1 MPPVVR
7 ASERASHPITRLS
20 SERSTWV
27 CVWSISCGNIV
38 VNVPQ
43 NAGGYTIAFSYTDT
57 APLRNLSR
65 LGSTLACGLALLLA
79 ACGTS
84 AGPTA
89 PTPTPGRPGPAMV
102 QIENSILARPLA
114 GLQQANIVYEYLAE
128 GGITRMTAI
137 YFSPSGSQR
146 IEPVRSARPVT
157 IRLWHSY
164 HGVLFFSGAN
174 TKVLQVIQAQQ
185 IPALTEGSDGG
196 AYFARDSSRRAPH
209 NLYTDGSRLAEGVS
223 KHAPRVTYALPS
235 PGEPAASPAP
245 AVADRVVFDQT
256 SSHRV
261 TYTYSAADNAYAYST
276 ALGALTDQD
285 TGQPIKPVN
294 VILIQVAHHD
304 AGFTD
309 VNGAPA
315 VDFDLQGTGPADV
328 FTRGHHY
335 KATWDLSNPELP
347 LKIVGADS
355 KVMPLPSGLTWVH
368 LVDPG
373 TAITAS

>member
-1 MPPVVR
+1 MPR
-7 ASERASHPITRLS
+7 ATLS
-20 SERSTWV
+20 PFLILVQS
-27 CVWSISCGNIV
+27 
-38 VNVPQ
+38 
-43 NAGGYTIAFSYTDT
+43 
-57 APLRNLSR
+57 LRNLSR

-79 ACGTS
+79 ACGSS
-84 AGPTA
+84 AGPTT

-137 YFSPSGSQR
+137 YFSPTGSQR

-174 TKVLQVIQAQQ
+174 IKVLQVIQDQQ
-185 IPALTEGSDGG
+185 IPALTE
-196 AYFARDSSRRAPH
+196 
-209 NLYTDGSRLAEGVS
+209 
-223 KHAPRVTYALPS
+223 
-235 PGEPAASPAP
+235 
-245 AVADRVVFDQT
+245 
-256 SSHRV
+256 
-261 TYTYSAADNAYAYST
+261 
-276 ALGALTDQD
+276 
-285 TGQPIKPVN
+285 
-294 VILIQVAHHD
+294 
-304 AGFTD
+304 

-328 FTRGHHY
+328 FTRGHRY
-335 KATWDLSNPELP
+335 KATWDLTNPELP
-347 LKIVGADS
+347 LKIVGADG
-355 KVMPLPSGLTWVH
+355 KVMRLPSGLTWFH

>member
-1 MPPVVR
+1 MSR
-7 ASERASHPITRLS
+7 ATLS
-20 SERSTWV
+20 LFLILIPS
-27 CVWSISCGNIV
+27 
-38 VNVPQ
+38 
-43 NAGGYTIAFSYTDT
+43 
-57 APLRNLSR
+57 LRNVRR

-84 AGPTA
+84 AGPTT

-114 GLQQANIVYEYLAE
+114 GLQQASVVYEYLAE

-137 YFSPSGSQR
+137 YFSPSGTQR

-157 IRLWHSY
+157 IRLWHAY

-174 TKVLQVIQAQQ
+174 TKVLQVIQSQQ

-196 AYFARDSSRRAPH
+196 AYFVRDSSRRAPH

-223 KHAPRVTYALPS
+223 KHAPRVTYVLPS

-245 AVADRVVFDQT
+245 TVANRVVFDQT
-256 SSHRV
+256 SPHRV
-261 TYTYSAADNAYAYST
+261 TYTYSAADSAYAYST

-309 VNGAPA
+309 VTGAPA

-347 LKIVGADS
+347 LKIVGADG
-355 KVMPLPSGLTWVH
+355 KVMPLPSGLTWFH

>member
-1 MPPVVR
+1 M
-7 ASERASHPITRLS
+7 S
-20 SERSTWV
+20 S
-27 CVWSISCGNIV
+27 
-38 VNVPQ
+38 
-43 NAGGYTIAFSYTDT
+43 
-57 APLRNLSR
+57 LRQ
-65 LGSTLACGLALLLA
+65 LGTTLACGLALLLA
-79 ACGTS
+79 ACGES
-84 AGPTA
+84 AGPST

-137 YFSPSGSQR
+137 YFTRSGSQR

-157 IRLWHSY
+157 VRLWHSY

-174 TKVLQVIQAQQ
+174 IKVLQTIQAEQ
-185 IPALTEGSDGG
+185 IPAVTEGSDGG
-196 AYFARDSSRRAPH
+196 AYFARDPSRRAPH
-209 NLYTDGSRLAEGVS
+209 NLYTDGGRLAQGLS
-223 KHAPRVTYALPS
+223 KYAPKITYVLPS

-245 AVADRVVFDQT
+245 PVANRVVFDQT
-256 SSHRV
+256 TSHRV
-261 TYTYSAADNAYAYST
+261 IYTYSAADNAYAYST
-276 ALGALTDQD
+276 ALGALVDQD
-285 TGQPIKPVN
+285 TGQAIKPVN

-328 FTRGHHY
+328 FARGHHY
-335 KATWDLSNPELP
+335 KATWDLTNRDLP
-347 LKIVGADS
+347 LKIVGADG
-355 KVMPLPSGLTWVH
+355 KVMHLPAGLTWMH

-373 TAITAS
+373 TVTTVS